1 VHLAHL
7 AAYFSHQR
15 RNGGQMEDRT
25 MKRIY
30 AQAVRRVQDA
40 LFVKRIVPAFLL
52 LLAGAWF
59 YASMELESEL
69 DSLKTQETL
78 HVGQGAALLTASLR
92 AVSSDLTHL
101 AGKKELLALLSSLT
115 EENLSRLGNES
126 VLFLLNKHIYDQMRI
141 YEQVRWL
148 DSEGMERV
156 RVDSLP
162 GGGPQIM
169 PPEILGSKAD
179 RPYFIKTSALPSGL
193 VYFSE
198 PELSAEEDSSRLIIR
213 AAAPLISADGRR
225 LGVLALT
232 CSAEEMLREFADS
245 TVKIRDHVSVFS
257 NSGKRLALSAAGPLS
272 AEEETLPAYAP
283 KSWQEIIRKQEGAL
297 FNKDGF
303 WVWATVCP
311 FKDRN
316 GLLPPGQNGLWKV
329 VSRTDRAV
337 LAAVRLDIAKRTG
350 WVSLLLAAV
359 ICFSAWKLA
368 RAEGAIRRINA
379 GLEQEVRERT
389 AELHVRVAELRQVN
403 SELRS
408 AQAQASA
415 IIDALARIG
424 LGLIII
430 DERQKVRYMNQTMK
444 DWFGDLTESNCC
456 GLSKE
461 GHYPWCQ
468 AQVSEAL
475 AEEKSVCYLPGVFNG
490 RIFEVAA
497 AKFTAS
503 GGAAV
508 IQVVRDITQ
517 RKCEERLLKENQ
529 EKYQRLVDDIGEKF
543 VVFSQKPD
551 AEEWTYASDGAL
563 AVFGCA
569 KEELTGGLSWAETI
583 KWLPES
589 LEQARL
595 HLSRIREG
603 KSDFVQHDMQF
614 IHPDGSLR
622 TIRVASHP
630 VRGLGGALLSIDGI
644 LEDIT
649 EYELINQKLAE
660 AQERAE
666 AASRAKSEF
675 LANMSHEIR
684 TPMNAIIGMS
694 GLALETKLTPEQEN
708 YIQKVHNSAQSLL
721 GIINDILDFSKI
733 EAGKLD
739 IEQIPFCLQKV
750 FDNLADILGMK
761 AEEKGLELDIETA
774 DNVPARLKGDPLRL
788 GQILIN
794 LGNNA
799 VKFTSRGG
807 VKVSVRLVEQEERR
821 ILLQFCIAD
830 TGIGMTPEQ
839 QAKLFQSFSQADSS
853 TTRKFGGTGLGLSIS
868 KKLVELQ
875 GGKIW
880 LESEAGKGS
889 RFHFVLPFETAL
901 PPGKEDGEEE
911 QQEQDHSILRGT
923 KVLLVEDNLL
933 NQELAKILLC
943 RKDIKVTIAGNG
955 EEALKKLENGSFDC
969 VLMDIQMPVMDG
981 YTACAEIRRQPQHK
995 HLPVIA
1001 LTANVMAD
1009 DREKSRAAGMSDHI
1023 GKPFNAQ
1030 EMYAAMSRC
1039 IAASRQE
1046 TAPEDIG
1053 SSASRRAA
1061 FASGCGPD
1069 SKWNSR

>member
-1 VHLAHL
+1 
-7 AAYFSHQR
+7 
-15 RNGGQMEDRT
+15 

-30 AQAVRRVQDA
+30 AQALRLIEDA
-40 LFVKRIVPAFLL
+40 LLLKRIVPALL
-52 LLAGAWF
+52 LLFAGAYF
-59 YASMELESEL
+59 YASLELESEL

-92 AVSSDLTHL
+92 SISADLLHL
-101 AGKKELLALLSSLT
+101 AGKKELPELAAAPA
-115 EENLSRLGNES
+115 EESQARLGNEL
-126 VLFLLNKHIYDQMRI
+126 VLFLLNKHIYDQVRI
-141 YEQVRWL
+141 YQQIRWL
-148 DSEGMERV
+148 DSTGMERT

-162 GGGPQIM
+162 GGPQIM
-169 PPEILGSKAD
+169 LPGVLRSKAD
-179 RPYFIKTSALPSGL
+179 QLYFTETVKLQAGQ

-198 PELSAEEDSSRLIIR
+198 PEISADEDAKLIIR
-213 AAAPLISADGRR
+213 AAAPLISAEGRR
-225 LGVLALT
+225 LGVLTLT
-232 CSAEEMLREFADS
+232 CSAEEMLREFAEN
-245 TVKIRDHVSVFS
+245 TATIREHIAIFS
-257 NSGKRLALSAAGPLS
+257 SSGQRLAMPALAADSQQP
-272 AEEETLPAYAP
+272 AEETLSDYAP
-283 KSWQEIIRKQEGAL
+283 EEWQDVLRKQEGAL
-297 FNKDGF
+297 FSKGSL

-316 GLLPPGQNGLWKV
+316 GLLPPGRSGLWKV
-329 VSRTDRAV
+329 VSRIDGAA
-337 LAAVRLDIAKRTG
+337 LAEIRLSIIKRTA
-350 WVSLLLAAV
+350 WISLLLAAV

-368 RAEGAIRRINA
+368 RAEDAIRRINA
-379 GLEQEVRERT
+379 GLEQQVRERT
-389 AELHVRVAELRQVN
+389 AELKARVAELRQVN
-403 SELRS
+403 SELKS

-444 DWFGDLTESNCC
+444 DWFGDLTESGCC
-456 GLSKE
+456 GLAKD

-475 AEEKSVCYLPGVFNG
+475 AEEKSVCYLPGTFDG

-497 AKFTAS
+497 ARFTDS
-503 GGAAV
+503 GGGAAI

-517 RKCEERLLKENQ
+517 RKIEERLLKENQ

-543 VVFSQKPD
+543 VVFSQKPGR
-551 AEEWTYASDGAL
+551 EEWTYASDGAVS
-563 AVFGCA
+563 VFGCA
-569 KEELTGGLSWAETI
+569 KEVLTGGLSWAQQI

-630 VRGLGGALLSIDGI
+630 VRGLGGELLSINGI

-649 EYELINQKLAE
+649 EYEFITQKLGE

-694 GLALETKLTPEQEN
+694 SLALETKLTPEQEN

-750 FDNLADILGMK
+750 FDNLADIIGLK
-761 AEEKGLELDIETA
+761 AEEKGLVLDIEVA

-807 VKVSVRLVEQEERR
+807 VKVSVGLLEQEEGRMQ
-821 ILLQFCIAD
+821 LQFCVAD

-868 KKLVELQ
+868 KQLVELM
-875 GGKIW
+875 GGRIW
-880 LESEAGKGS
+880 LESEAGNGS
-889 RFHFVLPFETAL
+889 RFHFTLPFEPVL
-901 PPGKEDGEEE
+901 HQGKERNEESEE
-911 QQEQDHSILRGT
+911 QDYSILHGT

-943 RKDIKVTIAGNG
+943 RKDIKVTIADNG
-955 EEALKKLENGSFDC
+955 QEALKKLENGSFDC
-969 VLMDIQMPVMDG
+969 ILMDIQMPVMDG
-981 YTACAEIRRQPQHK
+981 YTACAEIRKQPKHK
-995 HLPVIA
+995 NLPVIA

-1030 EMYAAMSRC
+1030 EMYTAMSRC
-1039 IAASRQE
+1039 IAAARQE
-1046 TAPEDIG
+1046 AAVPEMAEAAATA
-1053 SSASRRAA
+1053 ARRAA
-1061 FASGCGPD
+1061 LASCGKD
-1069 SKWNSR
+1069 

>member
-1 VHLAHL
+1 
-7 AAYFSHQR
+7 
-15 RNGGQMEDRT
+15 

-30 AQAVRRVQDA
+30 AQAVRLIEDA
-40 LFVKRIVPAFLL
+40 LLLKRIVPALLL

-59 YASMELESEL
+59 YASIELENEL
-69 DSLKTQETL
+69 DSLQTQETL
-78 HVGQGAALLTASLR
+78 YVGQGAALLTASLR
-92 AVSSDLTHL
+92 AVSADLLHL
-101 AGKKELLALLSSLT
+101 AGKKDLLERAAAPT
-115 EENLSRLGNES
+115 EENLSRLAQDFA
-126 VLFLLNKHIYDQMRI
+126 VFLLNKDGYDQTQI
-141 YEQVRWL
+141 YTQIRWL
-148 DSEGMERV
+148 DSVGMELA
-156 RVDSLP
+156 RVDHLP
-162 GGGPQIM
+162 GRPLIALK
-169 PPEILGSKAD
+169 ESLRSKAGQ
-179 RPYFIKTSALPSGL
+179 PYFQEAVKMRAGQ

-198 PELSAEEDSSRLIIR
+198 PELRAEAETVGLTMR
-213 AAAPLISADGRR
+213 AATPVHDGQGRR
-225 LGVLALT
+225 LGVLAFT
-232 CSAEEMLREFADS
+232 FSVEEMLRSFAD
-245 TVKIRDHVSVFS
+245 
-257 NSGKRLALSAAGPLS
+257 AAAGIKDHITVISS
-272 AEEETLPAYAP
+272 AGLRVAGPAGPTAALAAAPSIWEE
-283 KSWQEIIRKQEGAL
+283 IRQRQEGWLRARGSL
-297 FNKDGF
+297 WGWN
-303 WVWATVCP
+303 TVCP
-311 FKDRN
+311 LKDRN
-316 GLLPPGQNGLWKV
+316 GLLPPGRSSLWKV
-329 VSRTDRAV
+329 VSHIDGAV
-337 LAAVRLDIAKRTG
+337 LAAIKRNIVKKTAK
-350 WVSLLLAAV
+350 VSLLLAVV

-368 RAEGAIRRINA
+368 RAEGAIRLLNA
-379 GLEQEVRERT
+379 GLEQQVRERT
-389 AELHVRVAELRQVN
+389 AELKTRLAELK
-403 SELRS
+403 S
-408 AQAQASA
+408 AQAQSSA

-444 DWFGDLTESNCC
+444 DWFGDLTESGCC
-456 GLSKE
+456 GLAKN

-475 AEEKSVCYLPGVFNG
+475 AEEKSVCYLPGTFDG

-497 AKFTAS
+497 ARFTDS
-503 GGAAV
+503 GGGAAI

-517 RKCEERLLKENQ
+517 RKIEERLLKENQ

-551 AEEWTYASDGAL
+551 HEEWTYASDGAVS
-563 AVFGCA
+563 VFGCA
-569 KEELTGGLSWAETI
+569 KEELTSGLSWAERVE
-583 KWLPES
+583 WLPDS
-589 LEQARL
+589 LDQARL

-603 KSDFVQHDMQF
+603 KSDFIQHDMQF

-630 VRGLGGALLSIDGI
+630 VRGLGGELLSIDGI

-649 EYELINQKLAE
+649 EYEFINQKLAE

-694 GLALETKLTPEQEN
+694 SLALETKLTPEQEN

-750 FDNLADILGMK
+750 FDNLADIIGLK
-761 AEEKGLELDIETA
+761 AEEKGLNLDIEVA

-807 VKVSVRLVEQEERR
+807 VKVSVGLLERDEEEGR
-821 ILLQFCIAD
+821 ILLQFCVAD

-868 KKLVELQ
+868 KQLVELM
-875 GGKIW
+875 GGRIW
-880 LESEAGKGS
+880 LESEAGNGS
-889 RFHFVLPFETAL
+889 RFHFTLPFEPVL
-901 PPGKEDGEEE
+901 HQGKERNEENEE
-911 QQEQDHSILRGT
+911 QDYSILHGT

-943 RKDIKVTIAGNG
+943 RKDIKVTIVGNG

-969 VLMDIQMPVMDG
+969 ILMDIQMPVMDG
-981 YTACAEIRRQPQHK
+981 YTACAEIRKQPKHK
-995 HLPVIA
+995 NLPVIA

-1030 EMYAAMSRC
+1030 EMYTAMSRC
-1039 IAASRQE
+1039 IAAARQE
-1046 TAPEDIG
+1046 IAPEMEDAG
-1053 SSASRRAA
+1053 ATAARRAA
-1061 FASGCGPD
+1061 LASCGKD
-1069 SKWNSR
+1069 KA

>member
-1 VHLAHL
+1 
-7 AAYFSHQR
+7 
-15 RNGGQMEDRT
+15 MEDRA

-30 AQAVRRVQDA
+30 AQALRLIEDA
-40 LFVKRIVPAFLL
+40 LLLKRIVPALL
-52 LLAGAWF
+52 LLFAGAYF
-59 YASMELESEL
+59 YASLELESEL

-92 AVSSDLTHL
+92 SISTDLLHL
-101 AGKKELLALLSSLT
+101 AGKKELPELAAAPDEESLA
-115 EENLSRLGNES
+115 RLGNEL
-126 VLFLLNKHIYDQMRI
+126 VLFLLNKHIYDQVRI
-141 YEQVRWL
+141 YQQIRWL
-148 DSEGMERV
+148 DSTGMERA

-162 GGGPQIM
+162 GGPQIM
-169 PPEILGSKAD
+169 PPGVLRSKAD
-179 RPYFIKTSALPSGL
+179 QPYFTETAKLQAGQ

-198 PELSAEEDSSRLIIR
+198 PEISADEDAKLIIR
-213 AAAPLISADGRR
+213 AAAPLISAEGRR
-225 LGVLALT
+225 LGVLTLT
-232 CSAEEMLREFADS
+232 CSAEEMLREFAES
-245 TVKIRDHVSVFS
+245 TATIREHIAIFS
-257 NSGKRLALSAAGPLS
+257 SSGQRLAMPALAAGSQQP
-272 AEEETLPAYAP
+272 AEEQTLSDYAP
-283 KSWQEIIRKQEGAL
+283 EEWQDVLRKQEGAL
-297 FNKDGF
+297 FSKGSL

-316 GLLPPGQNGLWKV
+316 GLLPPDRSGLWKV
-329 VSRTDRAV
+329 VSRTDGAA
-337 LAAVRLDIAKRTG
+337 LAAIKLSIIKRTA

-379 GLEQEVRERT
+379 GLEQQVRERT
-389 AELHVRVAELRQVN
+389 AELNMRVAELH
-403 SELRS
+403 S

-444 DWFGDLTESNCC
+444 DWFGDLTATGCC
-456 GLSKE
+456 GLSKD

-475 AEEKSVCYLPGVFNG
+475 AEEKSVCYLPGTFDG

-497 AKFTAS
+497 ARFTDS
-503 GGAAV
+503 GGGAAI

-517 RKCEERLLKENQ
+517 RKAEERLLKENQ

-543 VVFSQKPD
+543 VVFSQKPGR
-551 AEEWTYASDGAL
+551 EEWTYASDGAVS
-563 AVFGCA
+563 VFGCA
-569 KEELTGGLSWAETI
+569 KEALTCGLSWTQQI

-630 VRGLGGALLSIDGI
+630 VRGPGGALLSIDGI

-649 EYELINQKLAE
+649 EYEFINQKLAE

-750 FDNLADILGMK
+750 FDNLADIIGLK
-761 AEEKGLELDIETA
+761 AEEKGLDLDIEVA

-807 VKVSVRLVEQEERR
+807 VKVSVGLLERDEEEGR
-821 ILLQFCIAD
+821 ILLQFCVAD
-830 TGIGMTPEQ
+830 SGIGMTQEQ

-868 KKLVELQ
+868 KKLIELQ
-875 GGKIW
+875 GGRIW

-889 RFHFVLPFETAL
+889 RFYFILPFETVL
-901 PPGKEDGEEE
+901 SQSREDGEEQE
-911 QQEQDHSILRGT
+911 EQDYSVLHGA

-943 RKDIKVTIAGNG
+943 RKDIKVTIADNG
-955 EEALKKLENGSFDC
+955 EEALEKLEHSSFDC

-981 YTACAEIRRQPQHK
+981 YTACAAIRKQPQHQ
-995 HLPVIA
+995 HLPIIA

-1030 EMYAAMSRC
+1030 EMYSAMARC
-1039 IAASRQE
+1039 IAAARQE
-1046 TAPEDIG
+1046 AAVPEMAEAAATA
-1053 SSASRRAA
+1053 ARRAA
-1061 FASGCGPD
+1061 LASCGKD
-1069 SKWNSR
+1069 

>member
-1 VHLAHL
+1 
-7 AAYFSHQR
+7 
-15 RNGGQMEDRT
+15 

-30 AQAVRRVQDA
+30 AQALRLIEDA
-40 LFVKRIVPAFLL
+40 LLLKRIVPALL
-52 LLAGAWF
+52 LLFAGAYF
-59 YASMELESEL
+59 YASLELENEL
-69 DSLKTQETL
+69 DSLKTREML
-78 HVGQGAALLTASLR
+78 HVGQGAAQLTASLR
-92 AVSSDLTHL
+92 AVSADLLHL
-101 AGKKELLALLSSLT
+101 AGKKELLELAAAPT
-115 EENLSRLGNES
+115 EEHLSRLAQDFA
-126 VLFLLNKHIYDQMRI
+126 VFLLNKDGYDQAPI
-141 YEQVRWL
+141 YSQIRWL
-148 DSEGMERV
+148 DSAGMELA
-156 RVDSLP
+156 RVDHLP
-162 GGGPQIM
+162 GRPLIA
-169 PPEILGSKAD
+169 PKESLRSKAG
-179 RPYFIKTSALPSGL
+179 RLYFQETAKLRAGQ
-193 VYFSE
+193 VHFSE
-198 PELSAEEDSSRLIIR
+198 PELRAEGEAAGGLTML
-213 AAAPLISADGRR
+213 AAAPAHDGQGRR
-225 LGVLALT
+225 LGVLAFT
-232 CSAEEMLREFADS
+232 FSVAEMLRSFADA
-245 TVKIRDHVSVFS
+245 TAGIKDHVAVISSAGRSVAGS
-257 NSGKRLALSAAGPLS
+257 EGQAAALAAAPGVW
-272 AEEETLPAYAP
+272 EE
-283 KSWQEIIRKQEGAL
+283 IRRQQEGWLRAEGSL
-297 FNKDGF
+297 
-303 WVWATVCP
+303 WVWNTVCP

-316 GLLPPGQNGLWKV
+316 GLLPPGRSSLWKV
-329 VSRTDRAV
+329 VSRTDGAA
-337 LAAVRLDIAKRTG
+337 LAAIRRGIIKRAA

-379 GLEQEVRERT
+379 GLERQVRERT
-389 AELHVRVAELRQVN
+389 AELNARVAELRQVN
-403 SELRS
+403 SELHS

-444 DWFGDLTESNCC
+444 DWFGDLTESGCC
-456 GLSKE
+456 GLAKD

-475 AEEKSVCYLPGVFNG
+475 AGEKSVCYLPGAFDG

-497 AKFTAS
+497 ARFTDS
-503 GGAAV
+503 GGGAAI

-517 RKCEERLLKENQ
+517 RKLEERLLKENQ

-543 VVFSQKPD
+543 VVFSQKPGR
-551 AEEWTYASDGAL
+551 EEWTYASDGAVS
-563 AVFGCA
+563 VFGCA
-569 KEELTGGLSWAETI
+569 KEALTGGLSWAQQI

-630 VRGLGGALLSIDGI
+630 VRGPGGALLSIDGI

-649 EYELINQKLAE
+649 EYEFINQKLAE

-750 FDNLADILGMK
+750 FDNLADIIGLK
-761 AEEKGLELDIETA
+761 AEEKGLVLDIEVA

-807 VKVSVRLVEQEERR
+807 VKVSVGLLEWHEEDGR
-821 ILLQFCIAD
+821 ILLQFCVAD

-868 KKLVELQ
+868 KQLVELM
-875 GGKIW
+875 GGRIW

-889 RFHFVLPFETAL
+889 RFYFILPFETVL
-901 PPGKEDGEEE
+901 SQSREDGEEQE
-911 QQEQDHSILRGT
+911 EQDYSVLHGA

-955 EEALKKLENGSFDC
+955 EEALEKLKLSSFDC

-981 YTACAEIRRQPQHK
+981 YTACAAIRKQPQHQ

-1030 EMYAAMSRC
+1030 EMYSAMARC
-1039 IAASRQE
+1039 IAAARQE
-1046 TAPEDIG
+1046 AAVPEMAEAAATA
-1053 SSASRRAA
+1053 ARRAA
-1061 FASGCGPD
+1061 LASCGKD
-1069 SKWNSR
+1069 